1 MFFCIFTAN
10 AQNKV
15 RLTDDEYSVLRKDI
29 LDNYAKYPLDAVD
42 RANYYIE
49 KYANKFTLRQQLR
62 IYYTK
67 AYYQIQAELFEE
79 AYQTLTKC
87 KELADILN
95 EPQLTYYF
103 YSYMA
108 GMFNSLENFDLSI
121 EAYLKALD
129 VAQSTNDKAMIA
141 RAHNNVG
148 HGLIELQ
155 RYDQARPYIEFFYQ
169 YGKQALNGNYI
180 STALNNFGELALG
193 ENNLG
198 KAKLYFNESLDI
210 RLGKGHE
217 LSSSWPYHNLGR
229 AHYQLADYQ
238 KAEQYL
244 LQAISIRNKYEREL
258 EEIRSSLELVKVYFA
273 TDQDQKAYPMLMQ
286 AIDKLKA
293 KKNLQLLSKAYQ
305 SLKGYY
311 LKQQNY
317 QQALTVGEDLLVA
330 KVTLAKRQFDL
341 SLTHYLTKID
351 MNIKEMDNQALRKEN
366 QLSQQKIQSNQQLI
380 LIVVVMSSVTLIIV
394 LGFLRSLTDN
404 NKKLKSTIVI
414 LDKTRGE
421 LIEAEKMSAI
431 TTLVSGMAHQLNNP
445 IGIILTAN
453 SAVHDKLD
461 TLGEQVSK
469 RNLNQQTFENA
480 LLDMQKAITLSEN
493 NCQKAADLITQ
504 FRHISAELEGAE
516 VSHFPLKLFLQT
528 KLQLITS
535 QYHNITKYEVI
546 GNELNIENYE
556 SVLFKVLEKLVKNTA
571 ENITPET
578 SLLTI
583 SIHIKVNADNISLIY
598 RDNGSGI
605 ADNIRDKIF
614 DPFFTTK
621 GMQKSMGL
629 GLNIAYNSVHHLMQ
643 GALCCEP
650 SKTGAKFILQL
661 PLTFK
666 AKAIS

>member
-1 MFFCIFTAN
+1 MFFCIFTVN

-29 LDNYAKYPLDAVD
+29 LDNYAKYPIDAID
-42 RANYYIE
+42 RATYYIN
-49 KYANKFTLRQQLR
+49 KYADKFTLRQQLR

-67 AYYQIQAELFEE
+67 AFFQLEAELFEE
-79 AYQTLTKC
+79 AYRTLSKC

-108 GMFNSLENFDLSI
+108 GMFNTLENFDLSI

-129 VAQSTNDKAMIA
+129 VAQSTNDKSMIA

-155 RYDQARPYIEFFYQ
+155 RYEQAKPYITFFHQ
-169 YGKQALNGNYI
+169 YGRQALNWTYI

-193 ENNLG
+193 ENNIAQAEQYF
-198 KAKLYFNESLDI
+198 KASLDI
-210 RLGKGHE
+210 RIGQGYE
-217 LSSSWPYHNLGR
+217 LASSWPYHNLGKV
-229 AHYQLADYQ
+229 HYQLGQYQ
-238 KAEQYL
+238 QAEQYL
-244 LQAISIRNKYEREL
+244 SKAIAIRNKYEREL

-273 TDQDQKAYPMLMQ
+273 TNQDEKAYSILMQ
-286 AIDKLKA
+286 AIDKIKYKNNLK
-293 KKNLQLLSKAYQ
+293 LLSKAYE
-305 SLKGYY
+305 SLKSYY

-317 QQALTVGEDLLVA
+317 QQALQAVEDLLA
-330 KVTLAKRQFDL
+330 SKVLLAQRQFDL

-366 QLSQQKIQSNQQLI
+366 QLSQHQIESNQQLI
-380 LIVVVMSSVTLIIV
+380 LIIVLMSTAIIIVV
-394 LGFLRSLTDN
+394 LGFLRSLTDS
-404 NKKLKSTIVI
+404 NKKLKSTIVT
-414 LDKTRGE
+414 LDKTRVE

-431 TTLVSGMAHQLNNP
+431 TTLVSGMAHQLSNP
-445 IGIILTAN
+445 IGIIITAN

-461 TLGEQVSK
+461 ALGEQVTK
-469 RNLNQQTFENA
+469 RNLNLHSFKNA
-480 LLDMQKAITLSEN
+480 LLDMQKTITLSEN

-504 FRHISAELEGAE
+504 FRHISAELEGAK
-516 VSHFPLKLFLQT
+516 VSNFPLKLFLEN

-535 QYHNITKYEVI
+535 QYQQIENFKII
-546 GNELNIENYE
+546 GAELNVENYE
-556 SVLFKVLEKLVKNTA
+556 SVLFKVLEKLVQNTA
-571 ENITPET
+571 ENFA
-578 SLLTI
+578 SQSQLLNI
-583 SIHIKVNADNISLIY
+583 SINIKVNDDSISLIY
-598 RDNGSGI
+598 QDNGSGI

-643 GALCCEP
+643 GALYCEP
-650 SKTGAKFILQL
+650 SSKGAKFILQL

-666 AKAIS
+666 ARAIS